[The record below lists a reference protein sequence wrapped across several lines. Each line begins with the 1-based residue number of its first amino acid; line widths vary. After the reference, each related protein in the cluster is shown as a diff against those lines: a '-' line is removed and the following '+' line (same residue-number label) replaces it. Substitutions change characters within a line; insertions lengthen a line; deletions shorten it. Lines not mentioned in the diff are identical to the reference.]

1 MAEAVTIARP
11 YAQAL
16 FRLAKEEGAL
26 DAWSARLQ
34 RLAEIVRDPQMA
46 RAIDN
51 PKFSSAQLAGLFLSL
66 SGESDNA
73 ELANFVGMLAENEC
87 FGMLPDIQL
96 AYEQSKKAD
105 VGVKT
110 ALIASA
116 YPLDDA
122 QLGFDQGVRGA
133 FRRSS
138 GSADYRRSWPDC
150 RRQGCCWRPGSR
162 PLCARQAGCD
172 GRGAQELGDMHAIES
187 FRDQ

>member
-34 RLAEIVRDPQMA
+34 RLAEIVRDLQMA

-51 PKFSSAQLAGLFLSL
+51 PKLSSAQLASLFLSL

-73 ELANFVGMLAENEC
+73 ELANFVGMLAENER

-122 QLGFDQGVRGA
+122 QLADLIKEFEAHFGVRLEA
-133 FRRSS
+133 RVTV
-138 GSADYRRSWPDC
+138 DPD
-150 RRQGCCWRPGSR
+150 
-162 PLCARQAGCD
+162 LIAGVRVAVGD
-172 GRGAQELGDMHAIES
+172 QVLDLSVRGKLDAMAAALKN
-187 FRDQ
+187 